1 MSLKIHTF
9 LLTDPIIDFLK
20 KQDTQ
25 YVLLNRRNKVDTFWS
40 ALIGWHTTNWHKTAV
55 PMNLT
60 VRKNNFDEIIAWM
73 RSFDD
78 ECKKIKSLFDVNE
91 IYFEDY
97 INYPKSDWFS
107 PHSVLIQNAKEV
119 TTIDNIDEVQEWMT
133 DAEIIN
139 NAK

>member
-1 MSLKIHTF
+1 
-9 LLTDPIIDFLK
+9 
-20 KQDTQ
+20 
-25 YVLLNRRNKVDTFWS
+25 
-40 ALIGWHTTNWHKTAV
+40 
-55 PMNLT
+55 MNLT